1 MSRSSDRR
9 AKPRS
14 LTTSKIVSQTTK
26 ALPPRDHVKTVAGQD
41 SSDGGAKGAT
51 SAANKARDVLH
62 VPPIDTGDNCG
73 SGLPSAQHQSP
84 RELCFESNAICGS
97 MQSAEW
103 SRTCRFADASNS
115 PTPPAEL
122 HISFVRQGLQLP
134 LFGPLGPVR
143 GVTLSELQE
152 NARKTLTVIPSCR
165 ETVAAP
171 FSFSLDRVDK
181 VIRPRIGRTS
191 IGFVLM
197 IGLIFIGQTI
207 VRAETDNA
215 EKTNFEQTAED
226 KASATIKEIGT
237 KYIAAFNKKDAKA
250 VADFWSPE
258 AVYTDEVTGEQFVGR
273 KAIADLFTRLFE
285 SDNDS
290 KLDIDVQSIDFLSPN
305 IAIERG
311 AALYSSDPHA
321 TIPYSAIYI
330 RRDGQWLLD
339 RVTDKEPVV
348 AEKESSS
355 LEPLAWMIGTWT
367 DQSDGVTVD
376 TVCDWTSNK
385 NFISRKF
392 HVAIDGED
400 DVMGLQLIGW
410 DANAKRIKSWTFDSD
425 GGHSQANWSQ
435 GKDEGSWY
443 AVKSGV
449 TGDGRRVSAVNVIT
463 LVDDNT
469 FKLKAMQRSV
479 DGKMLPS
486 TPEVTVVKQ

>member
-1 MSRSSDRR
+1 
-9 AKPRS
+9 
-14 LTTSKIVSQTTK
+14 
-26 ALPPRDHVKTVAGQD
+26 
-41 SSDGGAKGAT
+41 
-51 SAANKARDVLH
+51 
-62 VPPIDTGDNCG
+62 
-73 SGLPSAQHQSP
+73 
-84 RELCFESNAICGS
+84 
-97 MQSAEW
+97 
-103 SRTCRFADASNS
+103 
-115 PTPPAEL
+115 
-122 HISFVRQGLQLP
+122 
-134 LFGPLGPVR
+134 
-143 GVTLSELQE
+143 
-152 NARKTLTVIPSCR
+152 
-165 ETVAAP
+165 
-171 FSFSLDRVDK
+171 
-181 VIRPRIGRTS
+181 
-191 IGFVLM
+191 M